1 MRKSIPKL
9 ALRKETVRTLA
20 TMDLVRVLG
29 GSNATPA
36 IEESTPKQCG
46 ATAVADS
53 NPKACGATAVVA
65 APGG

>member
-29 GSNATPA
+29 GLDTDAAP
-36 IEESTPKQCG
+36 
-46 ATAVADS
+46 AVADS
-53 NPKACGATAVVA
+53 NPKACGATAAAVVA

>member
-20 TMDLVRVLG
+20 TVNLVRVLG
-29 GSNATPA
+29 GSDTDAA
-36 IEESTPKQCG
+36 QVVAESTPKQCP
-46 ATAVADS
+46 AAA
-53 NPKACGATAVVA
+53 AAVA

>member
-29 GSNATPA
+29 GLDTDAVP
-36 IEESTPKQCG
+36 
-46 ATAVADS
+46 VADS
-53 NPKACGATAVVA
+53 NPKACGATAAAVVA
-65 APGG
+65 GPGA

>member
-20 TMDLVRVLG
+20 PADLTRVHG
-29 GSNATPA
+29 GSDADA
-36 IEESTPKQCG
+36 AQAVAESTPKQCT
-46 ATAVADS
+46 AAAAVA
-53 NPKACGATAVVA
+53 A

>member
-20 TMDLVRVLG
+20 TMDLVHVQG
-29 GSNATPA
+29 GSNADAAQA

-46 ATAVADS
+46 ATAA
-53 NPKACGATAVVA
+53 AVVV